1 MSIKH
6 SLLQGACWLACVITL
21 LLVSITVAPWDAQ
34 RIFAQNQSGITS
46 PTSGSV
52 ITSAVPIIGTAV
64 NDQFQKYELAFK
76 LEPSSD
82 DAYVY
87 FAGGTSQVI
96 NGQLGTWQAGGLAP
110 GVYSIR
116 LRVVKN
122 DGNYNEFPVQ
132 NLSVN
137 QQPAGPTA
145 TAPITTTA
153 TVTPGGTATET
164 PIPTATFTPAPQPTP
179 EVGQVTQPQVDDSG
193 NQATGTPDAA
203 IVVPTVDTNTQSS
216 TVITGTEIAFG
227 SSVNGNTN
235 AQASSSSGNLS
246 RQLGEQLSLDR
257 LRTRFYTGI
266 RLSAALFFAAF
277 ALFAGKRIFAW
288 AWTRYR

>member
-1 MSIKH
+1 MSTKH
-6 SLLQGACWLACVITL
+6 SLLHGASWSAYVITL
-21 LLVSITVAPWDAQ
+21 LFISITLAPWAVQ
-34 RIFAQNQSGITS
+34 RVFAQNQSGITS
-46 PTSGSV
+46 PTNGAV

-64 NDQFQKYELAFK
+64 NAQFQKYELAFK
-76 LEPSSD
+76 LEPSSN

-110 GVYSIR
+110 GIYSLR

-122 DGNYNEFPVQ
+122 DANYDEFPVQ

-153 TVTPGGTATET
+153 TPGTPTET
-164 PIPTATFTPAPQPTP
+164 PIPTATFTPAPQPTVA
-179 EVGQVTQPQVDDSG
+179 VGQVTQPQVDESG
-193 NQATGTPDAA
+193 NQSTPVATVASA
-203 IVVPTVDTNTQSS
+203 EVTVDSGQST
-216 TVITGTEIAFG
+216 TVITGTAIALG
-227 SSVNGNTN
+227 SSVNGNAS
-235 AQASSSSGNLS
+235 AQQPSSSGNLS

>member
-1 MSIKH
+1 M
-6 SLLQGACWLACVITL
+6 ITL
-21 LLVSITVAPWDAQ
+21 LIIGSMFMPWDDMPQ
-34 RIFAQNQSGITS
+34 VFAQNQSGITS
-46 PTSGSV
+46 PTSGAA

-96 NGQLGTWQAGGLAP
+96 NGQLGTWQAAGLAP
-110 GVYSIR
+110 GVYSLR

-145 TAPITTTA
+145 TTTITGTA
-153 TVTPGGTATET
+153 TPSTPTET
-164 PIPTATFTPAPQPTP
+164 PIPTATFTPAPQPTA

-193 NQATGTPDAA
+193 NQSAPVATVASA
-203 IVVPTVDTNTQSS
+203 EVTVDGGQNT
-216 TVITGTEIAFG
+216 TVITGTAIALG
-227 SSVNGNTN
+227 SSVNDN
-235 AQASSSSGNLS
+235 SSGQAPSNSSNLS

>member
-1 MSIKH
+1 MRIKL
-6 SLLQGACWLACVITL
+6 SLVHGAGWLAHMITL
-21 LLVSITVAPWDAQ
+21 LIIGILFMPWDDMPQ
-34 RIFAQNQSGITS
+34 VFAQNQSGITS

-76 LEPSSD
+76 LEPSGD

-110 GVYSIR
+110 GVYSLR

-137 QQPAGPTA
+137 QQAAGPTA
-145 TAPITTTA
+145 TTTITGTA
-153 TVTPGGTATET
+153 TPSTPTET
-164 PIPTATFTPAPQPTP
+164 PIPTATFTPAPQPTVA
-179 EVGQVTQPQVDDSG
+179 VGQVTQPQVDDSAD
-193 NQATGTPDAA
+193 QATATPDGA
-203 IVVPTVDTNTQSS
+203 IGVATVDIGQS
-216 TVITGTEIAFG
+216 TEVISGTAIALS
-227 SSVNGNTN
+227 SSVNSNT
-235 AQASSSSGNLS
+235 SSQNSGSSNLS

-257 LRTRFYTGI
+257 LRTRFYTGV

>member
-1 MSIKH
+1 MRIKH
-6 SLLQGACWLACVITL
+6 LLVHGAGWIAHVITL
-21 LLVSITVAPWDAQ
+21 LIIGILVMPWDDMPQ
-34 RIFAQNQSGITS
+34 VFAQNQSGITS
-46 PTSGSV
+46 PTSGAT

-76 LEPSSD
+76 LEPSGD

-110 GVYSIR
+110 GVYSLR

-145 TAPITTTA
+145 TTTITGTA
-153 TVTPGGTATET
+153 TPSTPTET
-164 PIPTATFTPAPQPTP
+164 PIPTATFTPAPQPTVA
-179 EVGQVTQPQVDDSG
+179 VGQVTQPQVDDSG
-193 NQATGTPDAA
+193 DQSTPVATVASA
-203 IVVPTVDTNTQSS
+203 EVTVDIGQST
-216 TVITGTEIAFG
+216 TVITGTAIALG
-227 SSVNGNTN
+227 ASVNDNTS
-235 AQASSSSGNLS
+235 AQAPSSSSNLS
-246 RQLGEQLSLDR
+246 RQIGEQLSLDR
-257 LRTRFYTGI
+257 LRTRFYTGV